1 MHIYAE
7 VSPGVTPLW
16 YMFTDKSFH
25 SWIHS
30 LWSCVSPTAS
40 CCQVSRW
47 TTWSSLLV
55 GYNYCQWV
63 KCQVVTRLLRA
74 NALTDWLLFP
84 QVGRNPFPQ
93 VSTQEILQFTKSP
106 EERSANFSG
115 LLEGK
120 MPSLLEVKKEPNKW
134 IPWSCQTHWNTTKD
148 FYFSLVSFT
157 SFRDPLLFTL
167 SSNCSFFHVL
177 TFRHPMRSRWR
188 WTKLKQRKGGDLTP
202 CSTSLSPH
210 E

>member
-1 MHIYAE
+1 MSGCNKASQSKHINRLTVVSTGGQKS
-7 VSPGVTPLW
+7 VSP
-16 YMFTDKSFH
+16 SFN
-25 SWIHS
+25 SGNPS
-30 LWSCVSPTAS
+30 VY
-40 CCQVSRW
+40 
-47 TTWSSLLV
+47 SLLRSA
-55 GYNYCQWV
+55 G
-63 KCQVVTRLLRA
+63 
-74 NALTDWLLFP
+74 
-84 QVGRNPFPQ
+84 
-93 VSTQEILQFTKSP
+93 VSSTFSH
-106 EERSANFSG
+106 SANFSG